1 MKKTPALHAVAL
13 AACAFT
19 SAHAVEVGNGVTVD
33 VSGYGTVAATA
44 TNNDQLEFRSKA
56 SRSKGVGQSIDL
68 GNDSRFGI
76 QAVVK
81 FNADLSVT
89 GQLVGQRRM
98 TGAEDADFGRDKD
111 FDPQVEWLYAQ
122 YNALP
127 SLNLRLGRVVL
138 PAFLLSDSLN
148 VGYAAPWLRA
158 PLHLY
163 SSQLMSN
170 LDGVQANW
178 RDSFGG
184 VNLSAQAT
192 YGKAEAYGVLPN
204 LGAFHIDS
212 KDTYAFSATAE
223 YSDWTARVG
232 TVRLNTPFTGIPGIE
247 PTIHDKYVSAG
258 LQYDNG
264 SALVLA
270 EWARRTQ
277 NAMPFV
283 GKVIE
288 GKYAYVAAG
297 WRFGSV
303 LPMVIWSKADN
314 EMMGGAD
321 KTHPSSI
328 GVSLR
333 YDVAPNI
340 ALKTQVDQ
348 FKANDPEAF
357 VTPDAASQRKVS
369 VFSLGADFVF

>member
-1 MKKTPALHAVAL
+1 MKKIPALHAVAL

-19 SAHAVEVGNGVTVD
+19 SAHAADLGNGVTVD

-44 TNNDQLEFRSKA
+44 TNDDQLEFRSRA
-56 SRSKGVGQSIDL
+56 TRSKGVGQSIDL

-98 TGAEDADFGRDKD
+98 TGGEEADLGHDKD

-192 YGKAEAYGVLPN
+192 YGKAEAYGSMVN
-204 LGAFHIDS
+204 LGVIDMES
-212 KDTYAFSATAE
+212 KDTYAFSAAAE
-223 YSDWTARVG
+223 YGDWTARVG
-232 TVRLNTPFTGIPGIE
+232 TVRLNVPFSGMPDANLTV
-247 PTIHDKYVSAG
+247 HDKYVSAG

-264 SALVLA
+264 SALVLT
-270 EWARRTQ
+270 EWARRTE
-277 NAMPFV
+277 NAMPVV
-283 GKVIE
+283 GKVLE

-314 EMMGGAD
+314 ETMGGTD
-321 KTHPSSI
+321 KTHPSSV

-340 ALKTQVDQ
+340 ALKAQIDQ
-348 FKANDPEAF
+348 YKANDLEAF
-357 VTPDAASQRKVS
+357 VTPDVTSQRKVS

>member
-1 MKKTPALHAVAL
+1 
-13 AACAFT
+13 
-19 SAHAVEVGNGVTVD
+19 VD
-33 VSGYGTVAATA
+33 VSGYGTVAATT

-184 VNLSAQAT
+184 VNLSAQGT
-192 YGKAEAYGVLPN
+192 YGKAEAYGVLPH
-204 LGAFHIDS
+204 LGSFHIDS

-223 YSDWTARVG
+223 YRDWTARVG

-314 EMMGGAD
+314 EMMGGTD
-321 KTHPSSI
+321 KTHPSSV

-340 ALKTQVDQ
+340 ALKAQIDQ
-348 FKANDPEAF
+348 YKTNDPEAF
-357 VTPDAASQRKVS
+357 VTPDATSQHKVS